1 MLFQL
6 LKKISD
12 SPWTESVILFLSR
25 FGLAAIFWLS
35 GQTKIEG
42 FAFNFIS
49 GPIQL
54 GWPVIK
60 DSTFVLFEYEYNLPI
75 ISYVLAAYLATI
87 AEHLLSLLLLTGFM
101 TRLAALGIFG
111 MTLVIQIFVYP
122 DAYPTH
128 ATWLAL
134 SAWILYRGAGAIS
147 LDHLLQSRKTGAEK

>member
-1 MLFQL
+1 MSLPL
-6 LKKISD
+6 LKKISA
-12 SPWTESVILFLSR
+12 SPWTESIILLLSR

-42 FAFNFIS
+42 FAFNLIS
-49 GPIQL
+49 GPIHF
-54 GWPVIK
+54 GWPMIK
-60 DSTFVLFEYEYNLPI
+60 DSTFALFEYEYDLPVI
-75 ISYVLAAYLATI
+75 PYVMAAYLATI
-87 AEHLLSLLLLTGFM
+87 AEHVLAVLLLTGLA

-134 SAWILYRGAGAIS
+134 SAWIMYKGAGAIS
-147 LDHLLQSRKTGAEK
+147 LDARLRCRGFNQ

>member
-1 MLFQL
+1 MSLLL
-6 LKKISD
+6 LKKISV
-12 SPWTESVILFLSR
+12 SPWTESIILLLSR

-42 FAFNFIS
+42 FAFNLIS
-49 GPIQL
+49 GSIHL
-54 GWPVIK
+54 EWPTIK
-60 DSTFVLFEYEYNLPI
+60 DSTFALFEYEYNLPI

-87 AEHLLSLLLLTGFM
+87 AEHLLSVLLLTGLMSRF
-101 TRLAALGIFG
+101 AALGIFG

-134 SAWILYRGAGAIS
+134 SAWIMYKGAGTIS
-147 LDHLLQSRKTGAEK
+147 FDYLLRFRRHHPAG